1 MELLFSKFTA
11 VAQRHDLPKHFA
23 QLGCVGVAA
32 VGALGAL
39 TASLVGLLASSVV
52 TARSGD
58 ALKDSLD
65 GGELNYRT
73 GKLDDGTDPA
83 GWYGDN

>member
-11 VAQRHDLPKHFA
+11 AARRHGLPRRFA
-23 QLGCVGVAA
+23 QVGRVIVAA
-32 VGALGAL
+32 VGVLGTLVAG
-39 TASLVGLLASSVV
+39 LVGFLATSAD
-52 TARSGD
+52 TAKPGD
-58 ALKDSLD
+58 ALKDSLN

-83 GWYGDN
+83 GWYEDD

>member
-11 VAQRHDLPKHFA
+11 VAQRHGIPKRFV
-23 QLGCVGVAA
+23 QLGRVSMAI
-32 VGALGAL
+32 VGALSAL
-39 TASLVGLLASSVV
+39 IANLVGLLAASAV
-52 TARSGD
+52 TAKAGD
-58 ALKDSLD
+58 ALKDSLN

-83 GWYGDN
+83 GWYEDD